1 MKLIFL
7 IYVICLFIIFTPGIF
22 FSIFKKNKVA
32 NILAHGLLFA
42 FVFYL
47 SSLLLNKKI
56 VEGNTY
62 TLNINDLSNLFDLQQ
77 TMDVSSAQ
85 GQVID
90 PNQNNDSPEVSP
102 EVKMAKKNNDAINR
116 VKKEITGENKTLV
129 ATVKNEVDKMKTE
142 LTNYKFNPKKA
153 NFICTME
160 LPNYDF
166 SKPQIES
173 KSYNYFNSKTIV
185 PGWNLNRAV
194 LLNNSPSW
202 GFKTPYPDGAQAI
215 ALQNTASISTV
226 VTLYPGNYYVQFL
239 TSGRD
244 CCDKSG
250 VPNTIDIKLNENTV
264 DSFTPELTDWTS
276 YKSKQ
281 FNVDSEGDYI
291 LAFQGTNNTEVN
303 GTIDKSS
310 AIKNIVIHRN

>member
-1 MKLIFL
+1 MKLLFL

-32 NILAHGLLFA
+32 NIVAHGLLFA
-42 FVFYL
+42 LVFYL

-62 TLNINDLSNLFDLQQ
+62 TLNINDLNNLFNSQQ
-77 TMDVSSAQ
+77 TVDSVQ
-85 GQVID
+85 GQVVV
-90 PNQNNDSPEVSP
+90 PNETNDSP

-129 ATVKNEVDKMKTE
+129 ASVKNEVDKMKKE
-142 LTNYKFNPKKA
+142 LTNYKFNPSKTK
-153 NFICTME
+153 FICTME

-166 SKPQIES
+166 SKPQLGATES
-173 KSYNYFNSKTIV
+173 VYYNSKTLV
-185 PGWNLNRAV
+185 PGWNLNRATLV
-194 LLNNSPSW
+194 NNSPKW
-202 GFKTPYPDGAQAI
+202 DFQTPYPDGAQAI

-226 VTLYPGNYYVQFL
+226 VTLYPGNYFVDFL

-244 CCDKSG
+244 CCDESG
-250 VPNTIDIKLNENTV
+250 VPNTIDIKINEKTV
-264 DSFTPELTDWTS
+264 DSFTPELTKWTS
-276 YKSKQ
+276 YKSKP
-281 FNVDSEGDYI
+281 FTIDNEGDYI
-291 LAFQGTNNTEVN
+291 LAFQGTNNTEIN
-303 GTIDKSS
+303 NKIDKTS

>member
-1 MKLIFL
+1 MKLLFL

-22 FSIFKKNKVA
+22 FSIFKNKTI
-32 NILAHGLLFA
+32 NIVTHGLLFA

-62 TLNINDLSNLFDLQQ
+62 TLNINDLNNLFNSQPIVDS
-77 TMDVSSAQ
+77 VQ
-85 GQVID
+85 GQVVD
-90 PNQNNDSPEVSP
+90 PSENNDSP

-116 VKKEITGENKTLV
+116 VKNEITGENKTLV
-129 ATVKNEVDKMKTE
+129 DTVKNEVDKMKKE
-142 LTNYKFNPKKA
+142 LTNYKFNAGKSK
-153 NFICTME
+153 FICTME
-160 LPNYDF
+160 LPNFDF
-166 SKPQIES
+166 SKPNIGATQ
-173 KSYNYFNSKTIV
+173 YNFYNSKTLV
-185 PGWNLNRAV
+185 PGWNLNRAA
-194 LLNNSPSW
+194 LINNAPSW
-202 GFKTPYPDGAQAI
+202 GFQTPYPDGSQAI

-226 VTLYPGNYYVQFL
+226 VTLYPGNYFIQLL

-250 VPNTIDIKLNENTV
+250 IPNTIDIKINENTI
-264 DSFTPELTDWTS
+264 DSFTPNLTEWTS
-276 YKSKQ
+276 HKSKP
-281 FNVDSEGDYI
+281 FTIDNEGDYI
-291 LAFQGTNNTEVN
+291 LAFQGTNNTEIN